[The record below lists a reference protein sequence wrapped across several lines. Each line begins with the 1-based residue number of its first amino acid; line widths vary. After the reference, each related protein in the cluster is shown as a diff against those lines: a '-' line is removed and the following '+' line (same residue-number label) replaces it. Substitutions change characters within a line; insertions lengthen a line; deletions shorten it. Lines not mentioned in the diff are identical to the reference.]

1 MYNLLWFFAETSDS
15 LDKTVE
21 QSKNVFRQ
29 ITDTLFNVQ
38 SIISFIV
45 AIAVA
50 LLLGRLVAVAVRQM
64 VNILSKRI
72 DKTQDLVIVN
82 KLRRT
87 ETLLVLSIALI
98 RVSLV
103 VLALYFWWLF
113 NHPDRQSSGLIAA
126 GTLLALVLAGVL
138 GPILRDLAQGS
149 AMMAEHWYG
158 VGDHVTIDPLDKA
171 QGVVERVTLRSTKI
185 RGVNGEIIWV
195 SNQNIMGV
203 RVAPRGVRTEA
214 LEIFVNDPDAGIKLI
229 EETNLRL
236 PTGPLEVVSP
246 FTIMTQARLTDD
258 LWHVTAIA
266 EVAPGREW
274 LIDDFATK
282 ILGEID
288 AKQKK
293 PALVHAPV
301 TRYADSEAERRF
313 ARAIYNARKHRIKRQ
328 SVVKKVANK
337 RKKLQSKKTVPTSDN
352 KKRLKQS

>member
-1 MYNLLWFFAETSDS
+1 MYNLLWTFAQAGDN

-29 ITDTLFNVQ
+29 ITDTIFNTQ
-38 SIISFIV
+38 SIVSFV
-45 AIAVA
+45 IALALA
-50 LLLGRLVAVAVRQM
+50 LLLGRLAAFVVRRF
-64 VNILSKRI
+64 VHILSRRI
-72 DKTQDLVIVN
+72 DKTQDLAIVN

-98 RVSLV
+98 RVALV
-103 VLALYFWWLF
+103 LIALYFWWLF
-113 NHPDRQSSGLIAA
+113 NHPGRQSSGLIAA
-126 GTLLALVLAGVL
+126 GTLLALLLAGVL
-138 GPILRDLAQGS
+138 GPVLRDLAQGS

-158 VGDHVTIDPLDKA
+158 VGDHITIDPLDKA

-185 RGVNGEIIWV
+185 RGVNGEIIWI

-229 EETNLRL
+229 EETNVRL
-236 PTGPLEVVSP
+236 PIGPLEVVSP
-246 FTIMTQARLTDD
+246 FTVMTQAKLANN
-258 LWHVTAIA
+258 LWHITAIA

-288 AKQKK
+288 EKRKQ
-293 PALVHAPV
+293 PILVHTPV

-313 ARAIYNARKHRIKRQ
+313 ARAIYNARKHRVKRQ
-328 SVVKKVANK
+328 SVVKKVASK
-337 RKKLQSKKTVPTSDN
+337 RKKLQNKKTASTDTPA
-352 KKRLKQS
+352 KKR